1 MISNTTQGSY
11 VDLSNN
17 SSALFNINPPSN
29 FNPLTDTVHIEGM
42 TVVFT
47 HYWTVEEVIKALAP
61 VWIVLYILLS
71 IAIFYYVMRSHNA
84 N

>member
-1 MISNTTQGSY
+1 MISNTTQVPY

-17 SSALFNINPPSN
+17 SSALFNIKPPSN
-29 FNPLTDTVHIEGM
+29 FNPLTDTVHIEDM

-47 HYWTVEEVIKALAP
+47 HYWTVEEVINALAP
-61 VWIVLYILLS
+61 VWVILYILLS
-71 IAIFYYVMRSHNA
+71 IVIFYYAKRSHNA